1 MMENGSDQI
10 ETSAGSYYYFSPEAC
25 LGATYQGRKS
35 DIWACGVTLY
45 FMTYKSYPYES
56 SLIPELFAKI
66 QNDEPA
72 YRPSKSQ
79 QMTFEIT
86 NEMKDLIKKIL
97 IKNPEKRLTIK

>member
-25 LGATYQGRKS
+25 LGATYKGRKS

-45 FMTYKSYPYES
+45 FMTYKCYPFES
-56 SLIPELFAKI
+56 KLIPELFSKI
-66 QNDEPA
+66 QNEEPS
-72 YRPSKSQ
+72 YRPLKNQ

-86 NEMKDLIKKIL
+86 GEMKDLLKRIL
-97 IKNPEKRLTIK
+97 TKNPEKRLSI